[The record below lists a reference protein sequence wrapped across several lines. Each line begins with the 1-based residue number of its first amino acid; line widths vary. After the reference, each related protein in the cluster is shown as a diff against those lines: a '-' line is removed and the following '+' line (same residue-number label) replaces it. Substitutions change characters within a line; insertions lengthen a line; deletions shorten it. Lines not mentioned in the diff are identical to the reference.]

1 MNRPEWVERFT
12 KNTGVPRA
20 FNYKPSTIEGTSEFA
35 QSCFELFENS
45 TLMYRVSNSPLYV
58 YANVSEWP
66 KYGDNVFGNLMTE
79 TKVTPEWIV
88 NDMYEYAK
96 KQWSTWEK
104 LS

>member
-1 MNRPEWVERFT
+1 
-12 KNTGVPRA
+12 
-20 FNYKPSTIEGTSEFA
+20 
-35 QSCFELFENS
+35 
-45 TLMYRVSNSPLYV
+45 V